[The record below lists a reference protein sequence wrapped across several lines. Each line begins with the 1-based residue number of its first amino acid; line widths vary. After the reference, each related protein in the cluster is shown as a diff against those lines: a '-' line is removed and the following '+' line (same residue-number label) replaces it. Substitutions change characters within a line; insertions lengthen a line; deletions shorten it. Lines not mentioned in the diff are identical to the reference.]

1 MFEIGCPED
10 QTRSNVLFFNY
21 FIFLQM
27 LEVIFILV
35 VPRFQGTWVK
45 RERSVSMK
53 TRAGGGEVCC
63 IHDIAM

>member
-1 MFEIGCPED
+1 
-10 QTRSNVLFFNY
+10 
-21 FIFLQM
+21 M